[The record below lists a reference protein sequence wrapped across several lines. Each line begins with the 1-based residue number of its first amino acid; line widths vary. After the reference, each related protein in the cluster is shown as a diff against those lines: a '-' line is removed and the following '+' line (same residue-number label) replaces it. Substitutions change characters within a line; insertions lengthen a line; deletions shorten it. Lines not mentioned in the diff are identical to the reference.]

1 MAGVARQHPAV
12 ANLIGEM
19 RFAGKAVTLMAIDW
33 DVDADGSDDAMIAI
47 INSVQKYGNILM
59 AGAVYD
65 TGTKMD
71 VMLEGDLSGSDYKSA
86 DGTVTG
92 TVGAALV
99 EDLINLGTVDSID
112 FTSGTVAVTIKT
124 TLKWA

>member
-1 MAGVARQHPAV
+1 MASLTKAHPTV

-19 RFAGKAVTLMAIDW
+19 RFAGKEVTLLAIDW
-33 DVDADGSDDAMIAI
+33 DVDADSSAEAMEAI

-92 TVGAALV
+92 TVAAALV

>member
-19 RFAGKAVTLMAIDW
+19 RFAGKEVTLLAIDW

-71 VMLEGDLSGSDYKSA
+71 VMIEGDLSGSDYKSA

-92 TVGAALV
+92 TVGQALV
-99 EDLINLGTVDSID
+99 EDLINLGTVDGVD
-112 FTSGTVAVTIKT
+112 FTSGTVAVTVKT

>member
-33 DVDADGSDDAMIAI
+33 DVDADGSDEAMIAI

>member
-19 RFAGKAVTLMAIDW
+19 RFAGKEVTLLGIDS
-33 DVDADGSDDAMIAI
+33 DVDADASDEAMIAI
-47 INSVQKYGNILM
+47 VNSVQKYGNILM

-99 EDLINLGTVDSID
+99 EDLINLGTVDGVN
-112 FTSGTVAVTIKT
+112 FASGTVAVTIKT

>member
-12 ANLIGEM
+12 AELIGEM
-19 RFAGKAVTLMAIDW
+19 RFAGKEVTLMAIDW
-33 DVDADGSDDAMIAI
+33 DVNAEGSDEAMIAI

-59 AGAVYD
+59 AGAVYG
-65 TGTKMD
+65 TGTQMD

-99 EDLINLGTVDSID
+99 EDLINLGDVDSVD

-124 TLKWA
+124 TLQYA

>member
-19 RFAGKAVTLMAIDW
+19 RFAGKEVTLMAIDW

-124 TLKWA
+124 TLKCA

>member
-19 RFAGKAVTLMAIDW
+19 RFAGKEVTLMAIDW
-33 DVDADGSDDAMIAI
+33 DVDADGSDEAMIAI

-86 DGTVTG
+86 DGSVTG

-99 EDLINLGTVDSID
+99 EDLINLGTVDSVN
-112 FTSGTVAVTIKT
+112 FASGTVAVTIKT

>member
-1 MAGVARQHPAV
+1 MASLTKRHPAV

-19 RFAGKAVTLMAIDW
+19 RFAGKEVTLLAIDW
-33 DVDADGSDDAMIAI
+33 DVDADGSAEAMEAI

-59 AGAVYD
+59 AGAVYG
-65 TGTKMD
+65 TGTQMD

-99 EDLINLGTVDSID
+99 EDLINLGTVDSVD
-112 FTSGTVAVTIKT
+112 FTSGTVAVTVKS

>member
-19 RFAGKAVTLMAIDW
+19 RFAGKEVTLLAIDW

-71 VMLEGDLSGSDYKSA
+71 VMIEGDLSGSDYKSA

-99 EDLINLGTVDSID
+99 EDLINLGTVDGVD
-112 FTSGTVAVTIKT
+112 FTSGTVAVTVKT

>member
-19 RFAGKAVTLMAIDW
+19 RFAGKEVTLLAIDW

-71 VMLEGDLSGSDYKSA
+71 VMMEGDLSGSDYKSA

-99 EDLINLGTVDSID
+99 EDLINLGTVDGVD
-112 FTSGTVAVTIKT
+112 FTSGTVAVTVKT

>member
-19 RFAGKAVTLMAIDW
+19 RFAGKEVTLMAIDW